1 MLLTDA
7 ITPYLDITAPVFAES
22 DLVADVVAR
31 LQKSGRRCAPLL
43 HEGKALA
50 MVTLADALAAL
61 PSSKKL
67 CDMEFPP
74 ITCYGLHQHLFE
86 IIAQM
91 DTSSC
96 TLLPVADE
104 NGYYVGVVEKA
115 MLLEHIA
122 TMYHLREGA
131 VTLELDVPSR
141 YLKLSEVIATIEKND
156 TTVLSCAIYP
166 STPDSVGMI
175 ATFQLQT
182 YDFFRLITNLE
193 KYGYVIRYTSSFL
206 REEHNEMREKA
217 LEVMRFM
224 EM

>member
-1 MLLTDA
+1 MLLTDT
-7 ITPYLDITAPVFAES
+7 ITPYLDTTAPVFAES

-31 LQKSGRRCAPLL
+31 LQKSGRTCAPLL
-43 HEGKALA
+43 HEGKVRA

-61 PSSKKL
+61 PSAKHL
-67 CDMEFPP
+67 QDINVQP
-74 ITCYGLHQHLFE
+74 ISCCGLHEHLFE
-86 IIAQM
+86 IVGRM
-91 DTSSC
+91 DSSSC
-96 TLLPVADE
+96 TFLPVADE
-104 NGYYVGVVEKA
+104 DGHYAGVVEKA
-115 MLLEHIA
+115 VLLEQLA

-156 TTVLSCAIYP
+156 TTVLSCALYP
-166 STPDSVGMI
+166 ATPDSVGMI

-182 YDFFRLITNLE
+182 HDFFRLVTNLK
-193 KYGYVIRYTSSFL
+193 KYGYVIRYTSPLF
-206 REEHNEMREKA
+206 REEENEMREKA